1 MNTKTGFRIREVCG
15 EKIIVA
21 EGKENID
28 FSNIISMNDSA
39 AYLWNSVEGKE
50 FTIDTIVKLLL
61 EIYDVDEETAK
72 ADSLTVIRQWADAG
86 IIEGDDIPVA
96 PDSKENNVISEEKPE
111 MPSVKSQENEEKDA
125 MEKQKP
131 PQKSTNKFGF
141 LKRIF
146 K

>member
-61 EIYDVDEETAK
+61 DIYDVDEETA
-72 ADSLTVIRQWADAG
+72 ACIMA
-86 IIEGDDIPVA
+86 IISDETDIPL
-96 PDSKENNVISEEKPE
+96 DEL
-111 MPSVKSQENEEKDA
+111 Q
-125 MEKQKP
+125 
-131 PQKSTNKFGF
+131 FR
-141 LKRIF
+141 RIQAL
-146 K
+146 